1 LNWQATLKSY
11 CNLLMSPNRVY
22 TTHAVVL
29 KRSNLGEADRIVTIF
44 SKEYGKMK
52 VIAKGVRR
60 VHSRRAPY
68 LEVFSHVTLIL
79 HRGKTWDVLS
89 EATPMNTF
97 SFLRGSLAL
106 ISEGYYVCELVDV
119 LTPEHQEHRDI
130 YTLLLEALM
139 NLNEAIQD
147 NPVELSRQFALEL
160 LRSLGYLA
168 HDRSLPMGRIDPY
181 IERIIEK
188 RLHTPKIL
196 SRLSGT
202 ISL

>member
-1 LNWQATLKSY
+1 
-11 CNLLMSPNRVY
+11 MFPNRVY

-29 KRSNLGEADRIVTIF
+29 KRRNAGEADRIVTIF

-89 EATPMNTF
+89 EVTPIHTF
-97 SFLRGSLAL
+97 SLLRGSLAL
-106 ISEGYYVCELVDV
+106 ISEAYYFCELVDA

-130 YTLLLEALM
+130 YTLLLEAM
-139 NLNEAIQD
+139 MTLNTVSQS
-147 NPVELSRQFALEL
+147 NPVEVSGQFALEL
-160 LRSLGYLA
+160 LRCLGYLA
-168 HDRSLPMGRIDPY
+168 RDRTLPTGQIDPY